1 MPAFFFGMVARAID
15 GLRILHH
22 GAGDC
27 GRDWFFSSAEGAT
40 APETLRQ
47 TDRRQVKHSGKRIG
61 QPVPPKEQ
69 PALSRESLR
78 ARTEGARN
86 SPQGECSRVALFKI
100 RDVLMAQTS
109 AEDLKTTPLFDQHVA
124 ANGRMVPFGGYNL
137 PVQYPSGIMT
147 EHKWCREHAGLF
159 DVSHMGPSFL
169 VLNNPSGD
177 AEADHAAVAGI
188 IEPLICGDIAGLK
201 PGQVRYTLLLNESG
215 GAIDDLMVGRSPLV
229 GGALYIVVN
238 AGTKDGD
245 FARIEAAAGD
255 RARLT
260 RADGDNALLALQGPE
275 AVNVMAQIAPGATD
289 LGFMQYGAFDF
300 AGETIIVARSGYTGE
315 DGFEILVPNANA
327 AKLWEALLADDR
339 VKPIG
344 LGARDSL
351 RLEAGLPLY
360 GHDLDETISPTE
372 ADLGFAVSKRRREA
386 ADFPGAA
393 RILAEREG
401 KLSRIRVGLIVE
413 GAPAREGA
421 TIVDEQGTGIG
432 RVTSGGFAP
441 SLGKAIALGFVPP
454 AHAEIGSKLQ
464 VSVRG
469 RAQPVEVVP
478 TPFVPH
484 RYFRKPK
491 AS

>member
-1 MPAFFFGMVARAID
+1 
-15 GLRILHH
+15 
-22 GAGDC
+22 
-27 GRDWFFSSAEGAT
+27 
-40 APETLRQ
+40 
-47 TDRRQVKHSGKRIG
+47 
-61 QPVPPKEQ
+61 
-69 PALSRESLR
+69 
-78 ARTEGARN
+78 
-86 SPQGECSRVALFKI
+86 
-100 RDVLMAQTS
+100 MAQST
-109 AEDLKTTPLFDQHVA
+109 AETLKTTPLVERHIA
-124 ANGRMVPFGGYNL
+124 AGGRMVPFGGYNL
-137 PVQYPSGIMT
+137 PVQYPTGIMT
-147 EHKWCREHAGLF
+147 EHKWTRDYAGLF

-169 VLNNPSGD
+169 VLNNPTGD
-177 AEADHAAVAGI
+177 AEADHAAISAI

-201 PGQVRYTLLLNESG
+201 PGQIRYTLLLNETG
-215 GAIDDLMVGRSPLV
+215 GALDDLMVGRSPLF

-245 FARIEAAAGD
+245 FARIAAAAGD
-255 RARLT
+255 KAKLT

-275 AVNVMAQIAPGATD
+275 AVNVMAHIAPGAVD
-289 LGFMQYGAFDF
+289 LGFMQYAPFEWG
-300 AGETIIVARSGYTGE
+300 GEKLIIARSGYTGE
-315 DGFEILVPNANA
+315 DGFEILVSATNAP
-327 AKLWEALLADDR
+327 KLWDALLADDR

-360 GHDLDETISPTE
+360 GHDLNETISPIE
-372 ADLGFAVSKRRREA
+372 AGLGFAVSKRRREA

-401 KLSRIRVGLIVE
+401 GLSRVRVGLIVE

-421 TIVDEQGTGIG
+421 EILDASGTAIG
-432 RVTSGGFAP
+432 VVTSGGFAP

-454 AHAEIGSKLQ
+454 SHAANGTPLQ

-469 RAQPVEVVP
+469 RSQSAQVVE

>member
-1 MPAFFFGMVARAID
+1 M
-15 GLRILHH
+15 
-22 GAGDC
+22 
-27 GRDWFFSSAEGAT
+27 AE
-40 APETLRQ
+40 
-47 TDRRQVKHSGKRIG
+47 
-61 QPVPPKEQ
+61 
-69 PALSRESLR
+69 
-78 ARTEGARN
+78 
-86 SPQGECSRVALFKI
+86 
-100 RDVLMAQTS
+100 TS
-109 AEDLKTTPLFDQHVA
+109 AEALKTTPLYERHVA
-124 ANGRMVPFGGYNL
+124 ASGRMVPFGGYSL
-137 PVQYPSGIMT
+137 PVQYPTGIMA
-147 EHKWCREHAGLF
+147 EHKWTREQAGLF

-177 AEADHAAVAGI
+177 AEADHAAIAAI
-188 IEPLICGDIAGLK
+188 IEPLICGDIGGLK
-201 PGQVRYTLLLNESG
+201 PGQVRYTLLLNETG
-215 GAIDDLMVGRSPLV
+215 GAIDDLMVARSPLHP
-229 GGALYIVVN
+229 GSLYIVVN

-245 FARIEAAAGD
+245 FARIEAAARD
-255 RARLT
+255 KARLT
-260 RADGDNALLALQGPE
+260 RADDNALLALQGPE
-275 AVNVMAQIAPGATD
+275 AVNVVAHIAPPAAD
-289 LGFMQYGAFDF
+289 LGFMTYGAFPWN
-300 AGETIIVARSGYTGE
+300 GTTLVIARSGYTGE
-315 DGFEILVPNANA
+315 DGFEILVAPEHAGA
-327 AKLWEALLADDR
+327 FWDALLADTR

-360 GHDLDETISPTE
+360 GHDLNETISPTE

-421 TIVDEQGTGIG
+421 EILDASGTAIG
-432 RVTSGGFAP
+432 VVTSGGFAP

-454 AHAEIGSKLQ
+454 AHAGHGTKLQ

-469 RAQPVEVVP
+469 RAQPAEVVP